1 MRVVLDTNVLVSA
14 LLTAGGPPDA
24 IVRAAYNGD
33 FQLVASSPLV
43 AELRSVLIR
52 PRIKE
57 RLGWSDQEIAAFITH
72 FSEQA
77 VIVQPQTRVAVV
89 VSDPADNKV
98 LEAAI
103 DGKADYVVSGD
114 RHLLEL
120 RGYQDI
126 PIVSPAY
133 FAAVLASR

>member
-1 MRVVLDTNVLVSA
+1 MQLCGPRTTVIFNWSPRRRWSRSCAACSYGPESRSA
-14 LLTAGGPPDA
+14 WVGLT
-24 IVRAAYNGD
+24 RR
-33 FQLVASSPLV
+33 
-43 AELRSVLIR
+43 LR
-52 PRIKE
+52 P
-57 RLGWSDQEIAAFITH
+57 FITH

-89 VSDPADNKV
+89 VSAPAVNKV

-126 PIVSPAY
+126 P
-133 FAAVLASR
+133 

>member
-57 RLGWSDQEIAAFITH
+57 RLGWSDQEIAALYHALF
-72 FSEQA
+72 
-77 VIVQPQTRVAVV
+77 R
-89 VSDPADNKV
+89 
-98 LEAAI
+98 
-103 DGKADYVVSGD
+103 
-114 RHLLEL
+114 
-120 RGYQDI
+120 
-126 PIVSPAY
+126 
-133 FAAVLASR
+133 ASRDRPTPDASRRGRVRPRRQQSARSRD

>member
-77 VIVQPQTRVAVV
+77 VRPIALIQWCWSTSNEGYESPNFYRVYRLGWNRLTTGGA
-89 VSDPADNKV
+89 
-98 LEAAI
+98 LRIFRLAA
-103 DGKADYVVSGD
+103 
-114 RHLLEL
+114 LLQGM
-120 RGYQDI
+120 R
-126 PIVSPAY
+126 
-133 FAAVLASR
+133 